1 MTAADRNDRSNEL
14 IGLSESLRNELIV
27 EVEKL
32 EHFVA
37 ALQQAVEVQTAERRR
52 RNARDR

>member
-14 IGLSESLRNELIV
+14 IGASESLRNELLF

-32 EHFVA
+32 ERFVA
-37 ALQQAVEVQTAERRR
+37 ALQEAVDVRVEERRLHD
-52 RNARDR
+52 AGDQ